1 MSNAVTAQ
9 PSTRAAGIAAWGL
22 QLVLALIYFA
32 AAGAKLSGVPMM
44 VDVFEQIGLGQWF
57 RFVTAFV
64 EIGGAVA
71 LLVPG
76 LAGPASLWL
85 GCTMIGAI
93 IAHLTVLHTP
103 ALPPAV
109 LLLLNLVVAW
119 LRRDQI
125 FQLMGRL

>member
-1 MSNAVTAQ
+1 MSNAVIAQ
-9 PSTRAAGIAAWGL
+9 PGTRAPVIVAWVLQGL
-22 QLVLALIYFA
+22 LALIYFA

-44 VDVFEQIGLGQWF
+44 VDVFEQIGFGQWF

-71 LLVPG
+71 MLVPG

-103 ALPPAV
+103 AGPPAV
-109 LLLLNLVVAW
+109 LLLLNLIVAW
-119 LRRDQI
+119 LRRNQI
-125 FQLMGRL
+125 WALIRR